1 MAEGNQAEYF
11 AQVIER
17 LRREGELTRNSG
29 SHSIKTV
36 KELMNEIDK
45 MQADQSEGQHSES
58 VAKQDKMINTFS
70 GLTTRIDEGL
80 SMSFDPEDMN
90 QIEVFHDTNKAIHK
104 LATSFAEFS
113 QVFIDANEK
122 EGKRGLLDRVEQMR
136 DGKKQA
142 NNQIKLLKQIAKNTK
157 GGRSGGIGGI
167 LSGFGA
173 AGKGVGEGFKNVA
186 GGIGEL
192 FGTTFEGIGKA
203 VGFAGIGLAALVA
216 SIVAVMRS
224 FDEMAEGLQKLNELE
239 LDPAVFSN
247 IGDAIGSLVKELGM
261 GNAIGL
267 KILSGVAFDELGDGL
282 QRLNNLKFNPEGIN
296 NLGAT
301 LSALSENTGIFSSK
315 GIQMLGDVNF
325 LAIADGIQ
333 KLNDMASNVSPD
345 EFRLIGEAIDNLL
358 NPLSA
363 FDAGEAN
370 VLATVGQ
377 AVTPE
382 FAESIRLLGQLK
394 TDEKFEAQMAS
405 LGQGL
410 DNLITPFSLLDA
422 DNMLVISSLAK
433 GLPSLAQGVSGFTGF
448 NAEEFKT
455 NATIVGE
462 GLQGLLDG
470 TDDLFGAGGLQMIDD
485 NIRPLANA
493 VSGFTGIVDDAMA
506 NSFRKSSKIVGD
518 GLQDLL
524 DGTDDL
530 FGAVGLQAIDDNILP
545 LAQGVKKFTDIVD
558 DPMAESFRKSSAI
571 IGTGFQDLLDGT
583 DDLFG
588 TTGLQAIDD
597 NLLPFAQGVE
607 AVNMAGAN
615 LDLENFKAI
624 GKAIDEV
631 KLLNAQLQDLDFEP
645 MEELELPLRKLHE
658 FTSDVQTLMKGIG
671 EGGEHEFMGLGVLGI
686 GDSLDFGDGL
696 LNADLKVDN
705 ILTKV
710 QQIQDAIRGVV
721 EIGDPQVMLPA
732 TPDKQVAGQTL
743 EETNRE
749 VAQQQSASSVQVNT
763 NVQQGGTTNVNNQTA
778 LVADN
783 NHNTQDTNDRS
794 WFGGMFG

>member
-17 LRREGELTRNSG
+17 LRREGELTRNNG
-29 SHSIKTV
+29 TNSIKTV
-36 KELMNEIDK
+36 KQLMEEIDSR
-45 MQADQSEGQHSES
+45 QAEQSEVQH
-58 VAKQDKMINTFS
+58 DKSFMQQKEAINTFS
-70 GLTTRIDEGL
+70 GLTTAMQESGDVFTPEDFNTIQVFQQMNTEIKGL
-80 SMSFDPEDMN
+80 SER
-90 QIEVFHDTNKAIHK
+90 
-104 LATSFAEFS
+104 FAEFS
-113 QVFIDANEK
+113 QVFIDANDKEK
-122 EGKRGLLDRVEQMR
+122 KRGLLDRVENAR
-136 DGKKQA
+136 DSKKQA
-142 NNQIKLLKQIAKNTK
+142 NNQIKLLKQIARNTK
-157 GGRSGGIGGI
+157 GGKGSGIGGM
-167 LSGFGA
+167 LSGFGN
-173 AGKGVGEGFKNVA
+173 AGKGVGEGFKSIA
-186 GGIGEL
+186 EGIGSL
-192 FGTTFEGIGKA
+192 FGTTFESIGKGLMFAGVGIGA
-203 VGFAGIGLAALVA
+203 VIL

-224 FDEMAEGLQKLNELE
+224 FDEMAEGLKKLNELE
-239 LDPAVFSN
+239 LDPEVFNS
-247 IGDAIGSLVKELGM
+247 IGNAIGSLVKELGM

-267 KILSGVAFDELGDGL
+267 KILSGVAFDDLGNGL
-282 QRLNNLKFNPEGIN
+282 ERLNNLKFNPEGIN
-296 NLGAT
+296 NLGET
-301 LSALSENTGIFSSK
+301 LKALGDNTGIFSSK
-315 GIQMLGDVNF
+315 GIQMLGEVNF
-325 LAIADGIQ
+325 LAIADGIE
-333 KLNDMASNVSPD
+333 KLNEMAGSVSPE
-345 EFRLIGEAIDNLL
+345 EFKLIGQAIDNLL

-363 FDAGEAN
+363 FDAGEAG

-382 FAESIRLLGQLK
+382 FAQAIKQLGELNV
-394 TDEKFEAQMAS
+394 DDKFEKEMAS
-405 LGQGL
+405 LGKGL
-410 DNLITPFSLLDA
+410 DNLITPFGLLDT
-422 DNMLVISSLAK
+422 DNMLVVSSLAK
-433 GLPSLAQGVSGFTGF
+433 GLPSLAEGVSGFTGF

-455 NATIVGE
+455 NATLVGE

-530 FGAVGLQAIDDNILP
+530 FGATGLQMVDDNILP

-571 IGTGFQDLLDGT
+571 IGQGFQDLLDGT

-597 NLLPFAQGVE
+597 NLLPFAEGVS
-607 AVNMAGAN
+607 AINMAGAN

-671 EGGEHEFMGLGVLGI
+671 EGGEHEFMGLGVMGI
-686 GDSLDFGDGL
+686 GDSLDFGEGL
-696 LNADLKVDN
+696 LNADLKVDG

-721 EIGDPQVMLPA
+721 EIGDPQVMLPP
-732 TPDKQVAGQTL
+732 TPEKQVASQTL
-743 EETNRE
+743 DEQNRE
-749 VAQQQSASSVQVNT
+749 VAQQQSAGTIAVAN
-763 NVQQGGTTNVNNQTA
+763 TTNVGGNTNINQSTA
-778 LVADN
+778 LVQDQ

>member
-11 AQVIER
+11 AQVIDR

-36 KELMNEIDK
+36 KEMMKDIDQD
-45 MQADQSEGQHSES
+45 QADQSEGQHNES
-58 VAKQDKMINTFS
+58 IALQKEIRDTFS
-70 GLTTRIDEGL
+70 GISASAPETPENIGGNLELHFVEITTEL
-80 SMSFDPEDMN
+80 K
-90 QIEVFHDTNKAIHK
+90 QLNKGFEE
-104 LATSFAEFS
+104 FAN
-113 QVFIDANEK
+113 VFIATDEK
-122 EGKRGLLDRVEQMR
+122 EKKRGLLDRVENMR
-136 DGKKQA
+136 EGNRNAK
-142 NNQIKLLKQIAKNTK
+142 NQLKVLGQIAKNTK
-157 GGRSGGIGGI
+157 GGGSGIGGA

-173 AGKGVGEGFKNVA
+173 AGKGVGEGFKNIA
-186 GGIGEL
+186 SGIGEL
-192 FGTTFEGIGKA
+192 FGTTFESIGKGLMFAGVGIGA
-203 VGFAGIGLAALVA
+203 VVL

-239 LDPAVFSN
+239 LDPEVFNS
-247 IGDAIGSLVKELGM
+247 IGNAIGALVKELGM

-267 KILSGVAFDELGDGL
+267 KILSGVAFDDLGAGL
-282 QRLNNLKFNPEGIN
+282 EKLNNLKFNPEGIN

-301 LSALSENTGIFSSK
+301 LNALGENTGIFSSK

-325 LAIADGIQ
+325 TAIADGIQ
-333 KLNDMASNVSPD
+333 KLNDMAGNVSPE
-345 EFRLIGEAIDNLL
+345 EFRLVGEAINELLSPLSAGDIGEAKVISMVAD
-358 NPLSA
+358 S
-363 FDAGEAN
+363 
-370 VLATVGQ
+370 
-377 AVTPE
+377 VTPE
-382 FAESIRLLGQLK
+382 FAESIRLLGALGVDD
-394 TDEKFEAQMAS
+394 TFEDQMAH
-405 LGQGL
+405 LGKGL
-410 DNLITPFSLLDA
+410 DNLIKPFGLLDA
-422 DNMLVISSLAK
+422 DNLLVVSSLSK
-433 GLPSLAQGVSGFTGF
+433 GLPSLAEGVSGFTGF
-448 NAEEFKT
+448 NAEEFKA
-455 NATIVGE
+455 NATVVGE

-506 NSFRKSSKIVGD
+506 TSFRKSSKIVGD

-558 DPMAESFRKSSAI
+558 DPMAESFRKSSKI
-571 IGTGFQDLLDGT
+571 IGDGFQDLLDGT

-588 TTGLQAIDD
+588 TTGLQSIDD
-597 NLLPFAQGVE
+597 NLLPFAEGVS

-624 GKAIDEV
+624 SKAVDEV
-631 KLLNAQLQDLDFEP
+631 KLLNKQLQDLDFAP

-686 GDSLDFGDGL
+686 GDSLDFGEGL
-696 LNADLKVDN
+696 LNADLKVDG

-710 QQIQDAIRGVV
+710 QEIQDAIRGVV
-721 EIGDPQVMLPA
+721 QIADPQVGIPA
-732 TPDKQVAGQTL
+732 TPDKQTQGQEL
-743 EETNRE
+743 ESTNRE
-749 VAQQQSASSVQVNT
+749 VKEQQVSSAVNQNV
-763 NVQQGGTTNVNNQTA
+763 NVQTVGDTNVNNQTA
-778 LVADN
+778 LVN
-783 NHNTQDTNDRS
+783 NQNHNTQDTNDRS